1 MSPRS
6 RETGVHGFAL
16 LAAIGAGAAL
26 LSACGGKVVVDGSG
40 AGGADATTA
49 STGVATATAAA
60 TGAGGGGACAALLSD
75 FQAKIAAA
83 QTCNPSIE
91 VAQCT
96 GASTTLDPCD
106 CLLVIALPG
115 PAADAA
121 MQAHDAWVAAGCGPF
136 LCDHCPPDPQAGWH
150 CDPITQGCVPS

>member
-6 RETGVHGFAL
+6 RETGVHHVAL

-49 STGVATATAAA
+49 STGLATATG
-60 TGAGGGGACAALLSD
+60 TGGSTCAALLSD
-75 FQAKIAAA
+75 FQAKIATA
-83 QTCNPSIE
+83 QACDPTIDMP
-91 VAQCT
+91 QCT
-96 GASTTLDPCD
+96 GASTSLDPCD

-115 PAADAA
+115 PAASEAT
-121 MQAHDAWVAAGCGPF
+121 QAHDAWVAAGCGPF

-150 CDPITQGCVPS
+150 CDPITQRCIPS